1 MAIKYIEYED
11 LPEGVKKKLL
21 EQGKDIT
28 ATEVFKSAAENLLP
42 SALQFG
48 EDLVQPF
55 IHPIQTAKSLKD
67 LGLGVFQ
74 LFVPGEQ
81 PEEKV
86 AKAVGQYFADRYGG
100 IDNIKNTFAQD
111 PVGFLADATII
122 LSGGGAAIAK
132 TGKITKVSSL
142 EKIGDAAKNI
152 SQKFD
157 PALVPLKAIRTT
169 GNVAKTVSGVVT
181 GVGDAPVDVAFKS
194 GQKSISLSPEK
205 RMAAAKFKQSMKT
218 PPDATSLVFDA
229 SNALR
234 VLEKNK
240 IDDYMQDKAGLNA
253 SSIPIDADD
262 ILKALEKTEKT
273 FTENGVLVLS
283 DSAKT
288 ALNRIKKD
296 VDDFVK
302 NPDMHN
308 VSGADILKRLTRKR
322 YNNKLDADD
331 SSAVVATAANDI
343 RDVILKASP
352 EYGVIMDAF
361 EKASIVQD
369 EIQKSLSLGPRAAV
383 DTTIKKLQ
391 NSLREQPG
399 FGTKQ
404 DSLKKLN
411 EVSDTF
417 LMERLA
423 GSNLSG
429 FTPKGLQ
436 QVSQPISFVA
446 ALTAGP
452 SKVLPILLAQT
463 PRLVGEGA
471 YRAGQF
477 SPLVT
482 GPLQAAP
489 YLRAFEATQKEEDPR
504 QRILNMISPT
514 ISESLQQ

>member
-1 MAIKYIEYED
+1 MAIRDIEFED
-11 LPEGVKKKLL
+11 LPESYKNKLL
-21 EQGKDIT
+21 EQGKDLT

-111 PVGFLADATII
+111 PVGFLADATIV
-122 LSGGGAAIAK
+122 LSGGAGVIAK

-169 GNVAKTVSGVVT
+169 GNVAKAVSGVLT
-181 GVGDAPVDVAFKS
+181 GVSDVPIDVAFKS

-205 RMAAAKFKQSMKT
+205 RMAAKKFKESMKT
-218 PPDATSLVFDA
+218 PEDPTALVLDAK
-229 SNALR
+229 NALR

-240 IDDYMQDKAGLNA
+240 IDDYMQGKAGINA
-253 SSIPIDADD
+253 STIPIEADD

-288 ALNRIKKD
+288 VLNRVKKD

-331 SSAVVATAANDI
+331 SSAVVAEAANQI
-343 RDVILKASP
+343 RDVILKTSP
-352 EYGVIMDAF
+352 EYGVVMDAF

-369 EIQKSLSLGPRAAV
+369 EITKSLSLSRKAAA

-399 FGTKQ
+399 YGTKQ

-417 LMERLA
+417 LMEKLA
-423 GSNLSG
+423 GTTLSG
-429 FTPKGLQ
+429 YSPRGLQ
-436 QVSQPISFVA
+436 QITQPISFMA
-446 ALTAGP
+446 ATTAG
-452 SKVLPILLAQT
+452 LTNIGGLLLAQT
-463 PRLVGEGA
+463 PRIVGEAA

-504 QRILNMISPT
+504 ERILNMISPT